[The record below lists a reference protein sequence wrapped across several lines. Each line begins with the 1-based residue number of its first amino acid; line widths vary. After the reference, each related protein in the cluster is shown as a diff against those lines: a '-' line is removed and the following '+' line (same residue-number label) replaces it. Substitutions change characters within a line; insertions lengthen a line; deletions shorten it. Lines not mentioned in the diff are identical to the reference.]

1 MWWRMIKAI
10 ILSWLIGVVC
20 GMGILI
26 ILQNR
31 NEPPPTATA
40 RSQTAPEATG
50 AAPGVAGNNTR

>member
-31 NEPPPTATA
+31 NEPAN
-40 RSQTAPEATG
+40 SDG
-50 AAPGVAGNNTR
+50 S